1 MMGVSPDGDRESEA
15 RMSLLRRVI
24 GGVLR
29 RLRLRQGRTL
39 REVAEAAGVSVP
51 YLSEVE
57 RGRKEASSEVL
68 AAICRALGIH
78 LSDLLEEAR
87 DDLRRVEPRIPAAP
101 RAELA
106 HTGADPAGHHPA
118 GSERADAGEATP
130 VARVGLRT
138 GGPLLHLAPRSGG
151 PTLRVGRAA
160 GRGRSGPRTRVVLGC
175 GRCRSG
181 RRRLVAA

>member
-1 MMGVSPDGDRESEA
+1 MKSSLDDEPESEA

-101 RAELA
+101 RAGL
-106 HTGADPAGHHPA
+106 
-118 GSERADAGEATP
+118 SRLERAEGGRPDAATP
-130 VARVGLRT
+130 VAWVGPRT
-138 GGPLLHLAPRSGG
+138 GGPLLHLAPRTGG
-151 PTLRVGRAA
+151 PTLRVGRPASA
-160 GRGRSGPRTRVVLGC
+160 VGGRRGPRTRVALGC
-175 GRCRSG
+175 ARTRAGARAST
-181 RRRLVAA
+181 LV

>member
-1 MMGVSPDGDRESEA
+1 
-15 RMSLLRRVI
+15 MSLLRRVI

-101 RAELA
+101 RAGLA
-106 HTGADPAGHHPA
+106 RL
-118 GSERADAGEATP
+118 ERAEVGRPDAAAP
-130 VARVGLRT
+130 AVRVGPRT
-138 GGPLLHLAPRSGG
+138 GGPLLHLGPRTGG
-151 PTLRVGRAA
+151 PTLRVGRSASA
-160 GRGRSGPRTRVVLGC
+160 GGGRPGPRTRVALAC
-175 GRCRSG
+175 GRARAGARTST
-181 RRRLVAA
+181 LV

>member
-1 MMGVSPDGDRESEA
+1 
-15 RMSLLRRVI
+15 MSLLRRVI

-101 RAELA
+101 RAGLA
-106 HTGADPAGHHPA
+106 RAGSDPAGVDPV
-118 GSERADAGEATP
+118 GLQRADVARAVP
-130 VARVGLRT
+130 VTRVGLRT
-138 GGPLLHLAPRSGG
+138 GGPLLHLAPRAGG
-151 PTLRVGRAA
+151 PTVRVGRPASA
-160 GRGRSGPRTRVVLGC
+160 GGGRPWPRTAAALGC

-181 RRRLVAA
+181 RRRPVVV

>member
-1 MMGVSPDGDRESEA
+1 
-15 RMSLLRRVI
+15 MSLLRRVI

-101 RAELA
+101 RAGLA
-106 HTGADPAGHHPA
+106 RL
-118 GSERADAGEATP
+118 ERAEVGRPAAP
-130 VARVGLRT
+130 AVRVGPRA
-138 GGPLLHLAPRSGG
+138 GGPLLHLGPRTGG
-151 PTLRVGRAA
+151 PTLRVGRPASAA
-160 GRGRSGPRTRVVLGC
+160 GGRPGPRTRVVLGC
-175 GRCRSG
+175 GRARAG
-181 RRRLVAA
+181 ARTLTVV

>member
-1 MMGVSPDGDRESEA
+1 
-15 RMSLLRRVI
+15 MSLLRRVI

-78 LSDLLEEAR
+78 LSELLEEAR
-87 DDLRRVEPRIPAAP
+87 DDLRQVEPRLPATPRAATTLAPVPAP
-101 RAELA
+101 RPE
-106 HTGADPAGHHPA
+106 TGPTVRFGP
-118 GSERADAGEATP
+118 RTP
-130 VARVGLRT
+130 RT
-138 GGPLLHLAPRSGG
+138 LLHRGPGAGG
-151 PTLRVGRAA
+151 PTLRVGRSGSAPA
-160 GRGRSGPRTRVVLGC
+160 GRPGPRTARLLGC
-175 GRCRSG
+175 GRTRTSRRS
-181 RRRLVAA
+181 LTAV